1 MGRKQDIP
9 REGNSTANAKSPKEP
24 SQCMRD
30 GEEKSQQ
37 RILEKEMGQGVESLN
52 RPFRR
57 DNEGVTVN
65 KAGDI

>member
-1 MGRKQDIP
+1 
-9 REGNSTANAKSPKEP
+9 
-24 SQCMRD
+24 MRD

-37 RILEKEMGQGVESLN
+37 RILETKMGQGVEGLN

-65 KAGDI
+65 EARDI